1 MAPVYKLST
10 SRLSS
15 RTSYSSMLAGNAAFI
30 PTSFESIATV
40 TVGGGGVANVE
51 FTSIPSTYTHLQVR
65 IFGRTNCSDQN
76 GDFFQTTFNSDT
88 GSNYSWHFLK
98 GDGSSASATAG
109 TTQSMMESNRV
120 PGSLIT
126 ASVFG
131 TIIIDILDYTN
142 TNKYT
147 TIRSLGGFDGNGS
160 GEIYLNSGSW
170 RNTNAVTS
178 IKFTNSG
185 SRTIQQYSHFALYGI
200 KGA

>member
-65 IFGRTNCSDQN
+65 IFGRTNRSDQN

-98 GDGSSASATAG
+98 GDGSSASANTG